1 VGDMPSDKMPC
12 SEMPQV
18 RAAGR
23 THDIS
28 IDRTTDA
35 ERYRIEALK
44 FLHFTEGA
52 VPTNKFSKT

>member
-1 VGDMPSDKMPC
+1 MPC